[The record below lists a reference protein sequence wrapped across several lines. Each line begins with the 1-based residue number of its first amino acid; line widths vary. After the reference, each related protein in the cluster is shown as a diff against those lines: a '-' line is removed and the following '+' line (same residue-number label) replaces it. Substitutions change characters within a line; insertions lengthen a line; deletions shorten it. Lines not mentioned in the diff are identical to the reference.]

1 MAKKKSRSGSRRRV
15 KGERFAWAHAS
26 GFRASLMLAGGVI
39 GLGAV
44 SWGAAIVHARAG
56 DILKADPVG
65 VEMVWPTLGAAEQT
79 WLGEGI
85 REQIVARVDAQLV
98 GRVLDAAALEAVGE
112 MLASSGWFDGPPQVS
127 RAGASTI
134 RVAGR
139 WREPACAVRAE
150 GRDYPLDW
158 QGRPFP
164 IEYAEGESG
173 LRVLVG
179 VGAGVPLDG
188 TGTLDVLDP
197 WPGEDME
204 AGLGLLGPLLRE
216 PFASQVAGVDVS
228 RYFSHGELSI
238 VTDRGTRVVWGGRFE
253 LFVPGEATTEQK
265 LGRLRAAAAN
275 PLYSN
280 RIDSGAARLDIS
292 GEHLILDRTGTP

>member
-1 MAKKKSRSGSRRRV
+1 MAKKKSRSKARRGAQR
-15 KGERFAWAHAS
+15 ERFAWARSA
-26 GFRASLMLAGGVI
+26 GFRVSVMLAGAAV

-44 SWGAAIVHARAG
+44 GWGAATVHARAG
-56 DILKADPVG
+56 EILSAEPIT
-65 VEMVWPTLGAAEQT
+65 VEVVWPTLGDAEQT

-98 GRVLDAAALEAVGE
+98 GRVLDASALEAVGE
-112 MLASSGWFDGPPQVS
+112 MLAASGWFDGAPEVS
-127 RAGASTI
+127 RSGDSTI
-134 RVAGR
+134 RVVGR
-139 WREPACAVRAE
+139 WREPACAVRAG

-158 QGRPFP
+158 KGRPFP

-188 TGTLDVLDP
+188 VGALNVLDV
-197 WPGEDME
+197 WPGEDVE
-204 AGLGLLGPLLRE
+204 AGLGLLGPLLGE
-216 PFASQVAGVDVS
+216 PFAAQVAGVDVS

-238 VTDRGTRVVWGGRFE
+238 VTDRDTRVVWGGRFGE
-253 LFVPGEATTEQK
+253 FVPGEATTEQK
-265 LGRLRAAAAN
+265 IGRLRAAAAN
-275 PLYSN
+275 PLYAR
-280 RIDSGAARLDIS
+280 RIDSGAERLDIS